1 MDNKMDN
8 KQAINKVLEE
18 VRSELDSAYQA
29 SSNSRVDNYIMRA
42 YGRIDTLIKLIR
54 ES

>member
-1 MDNKMDN
+1 MEN
-8 KQAINKVLEE
+8 KQAVNKVLEE
-18 VRSELDSAYQA
+18 VRSDLNSAYQA
-29 SSNSRVDNYIMRA
+29 SSNSRADDYIMKA